1 MEIPEN
7 ILPLTE
13 PAKVASEFSKFFD
26 ERSGRRPFSIFTSP
40 NLMESLQ
47 RPSSTV
53 YLAKEHSGKMSGT
66 ENSSGISQSLNS
78 TRPGSPLS
86 FKPLAGISPENDIK
100 SKLEMLELNVP
111 GKFKLE
117 RVKAE
122 ESEESSDDQ
131 KNLSEGPTLSDA
143 SVKKPKSWVAPESW
157 AVIAPLI
164 PSEIPVRPPSQN
176 DSNTELSA
184 IRIYKIDSKHHRTA
198 SIVNMMDTFFQPSV
212 LLACPLNTSA
222 LEICVTLTQKYF
234 TSYDS
239 SRYRLY
245 VTHGG
250 IERMLAKDEQPL
262 LLQQNWLKEIGYT
275 DEDEMTKL
283 GRDDHSYLF
292 RFVFREVPVKNRVIS
307 ETNFDENNSKKT
319 TKITQRTAHLADENL
334 SVIPVSLYKNAPT
347 LESLDLSKNTLLDLP
362 EDFFEML
369 RSLRILVLKNNC
381 LYSVPPALFQLQ
393 RLTHLNLSQNHLTS
407 NSIRNL
413 TILTNLTNLD
423 LSCNQLESL
432 PETFGQLK
440 NLVFLN
446 LSTNRLSHFP
456 IVIFEFKLLKDLNLS
471 FNSISAI
478 PDGIDFLQS
487 LRTFSMTGNS
497 LTYISPKVSNLKHLK
512 LFDLRGNLFQDM
524 SGIISLP
531 SLTELHAQY
540 NNVSKISEISWKYMS
555 MLYLE
560 SNGLTCLSFS
570 QVLLNLKVLNISNC
584 KLAGLPNDFFN
595 FIPNVHTIIL
605 DKNQLIALPESI
617 NSTTWLEYLSVSSN
631 SLSEI
636 SLNFSRLINLKRL
649 DLHGNNLKQ
658 IPSKIWLSPSL
669 TFLNLSSNF
678 LVGFPDPPTSFEAL
692 PLSICLTEL
701 YLADNRFKTESLY
714 NLSGLTNL
722 IILNLSGNDI
732 VDLDENLNSM
742 HKLTEFYISDNEIT
756 SLPDEIDKWTNLKIL
771 HLNGNRFM
779 SLSFDLC
786 RNSQLEVLDV
796 SGNNLKY
803 NITNYP
809 YDWNWAWNVELKS
822 LNLSDNR
829 RLEIKSDH
837 KIIQNHTSGKSLV
850 DFRNLVKLRYL
861 NVAQVNISDES
872 VPLESTSLRVCR
884 DWHVSDI
891 PKIGISQWCGRKFT
905 FDTFDVINK
914 RFLNQ
919 PGHHVAAIFSG
930 RSESLVSLHLYDTF
944 LYDLEAEINRIGGV
958 DVINS
963 PNFNFGTVLRRAF
976 LNCNR
981 RLSTQ
986 PTPVRCGSTAT
997 VFYILN
1003 GVAWVANVGDTM
1015 AVLSREGQA
1024 VSLTTRHHAWSR
1036 PEIERIRS
1044 LGGYVSANGF
1054 VAGEL
1059 DICRAFGYFH
1069 LLPYVNANPS
1079 ISQTVLTER
1088 DEFIIMASYE
1098 LWTFI
1103 TYQMAVD
1110 LVRQYPKDP
1119 TIGAYKLRD
1128 LAISYGASKSITVIV
1143 FDLKDGTVM
1152 NNTVAVSAGSH
1163 GSSYK
1168 PKPAS
1173 KDHHVADQGLSRLVK
1188 EIDPPTGEITLVFT
1202 DIKDSTTLWELY
1214 PAPMRVALRMHDT
1227 IMRRSL
1233 RIIGGYEVKNDGDS
1247 FMASFP
1253 NIQSALKWTCS
1264 VQKELLEADWPQEIV
1279 DSPISTT
1286 VYHPRDQNV
1295 PLLRG
1300 LSVRMGMHVGVPFS
1314 EIHSVTERMDYTGP
1328 MVNFAARVGSAPTGG
1343 QIFVTPQVIN
1353 QYAKLSQ
1360 SAKDDIGPLVIYDM
1374 GMMKFKGVE
1383 KPERL
1388 FAVYPESLAA
1398 RHEIL
1403 QKEPSKPFI
1412 VDGQV

>member
-7 ILPLTE
+7 ILPLKE
-13 PAKVASEFSKFFD
+13 PAKVASEFSKFFE
-26 ERSGRRPFSIFTSP
+26 ERSGRRPFSQFTSP
-40 NLMESLQ
+40 NVMESLQ
-47 RPSSTV
+47 RPSSTNPQESNSN
-53 YLAKEHSGKMSGT
+53 LIAGK
-66 ENSSGISQSLNS
+66 SSNS
-78 TRPGSPLS
+78 TRPGSPMG
-86 FKPLAGISPENDIK
+86 FKPSLTGISPEEDIK
-100 SKLEMLELNVP
+100 SKLEMLKLNVP

-117 RVKAE
+117 RSPLDSEQREAE
-122 ESEESSDDQ
+122 QDKEGVNVNNEQLIESS
-131 KNLSEGPTLSDA
+131 TLTTNS
-143 SVKKPKSWVAPESW
+143 KQKPKSWVAPESW
-157 AVIAPLI
+157 AVIAPLMT
-164 PSEIPVRPPSQN
+164 SEIPERHASQN
-176 DSNTELSA
+176 DQNAELSA

-198 SIVNMMDTFFQPSV
+198 SIANMMDSFFQPSV
-212 LLACPLNTSA
+212 LLACPLNTTA
-222 LEICVTLTQKYF
+222 FEICVTLTQKYF

-275 DEDEMTKL
+275 EEDEMTKL

-292 RFVFREVPVKNRVIS
+292 RFVFREVPVKNRVMTEIS
-307 ETNFDENNSKKT
+307 DENQSKK

-334 SVIPVSLYKNAPT
+334 SVIPVALYKNAPT

-393 RLTHLNLSQNHLTS
+393 KLTHLNLSQNHLDS
-407 NSIRNL
+407 LAIRNL
-413 TILTNLTNLD
+413 AKLTNLTNLD
-423 LSCNQLESL
+423 LSSNQLESL
-432 PETFGQLK
+432 PEAFSQLK

-446 LSTNRLSHFP
+446 LSTNRLTLFP
-456 IVIFEFKLLKDLNLS
+456 SVIFEFKSLKDLNLS

-478 PDGIDFLQS
+478 PDGIDSLQN

-497 LTYISPKVSNLKHLK
+497 LIYISPKISNLKHLK
-512 LFDLRGNLFQDM
+512 LLDVRGNLFQDM
-524 SGIISLP
+524 SSITTLP

-540 NNVSKISEISWKYMS
+540 NNVTRISEMSWRYMS

-560 SNGLTCLSFS
+560 NNGLTSLHFS
-570 QVLLNLKVLNISNC
+570 QVLLNLKVINMSSC
-584 KLAGLPNDFFN
+584 KIAGLPNDFFN
-595 FIPNVHTIIL
+595 FLPNVHTISL
-605 DKNQLIALPESI
+605 DRNQLISLPDSI
-617 NSTTWLEYLSVSSN
+617 NTAAWLENLSVSCN
-631 SLSEI
+631 SLTEI
-636 SLNFSRLINLKRL
+636 PLNFSRLVNLKRL
-649 DLHGNNLKQ
+649 DLHGNNLKT
-658 IPSKIWLSPSL
+658 ITSEIWQSPSL
-669 TFLNLSSNF
+669 NVLNLSSNF
-678 LVGFPDPPTSFEAL
+678 LIDFPDPPTSFEVL
-692 PLSICLTEL
+692 PLALSLSEL

-722 IILNLSGNDI
+722 TILNLNCNEI
-732 VDLDENLNSM
+732 VDLEENLNSM
-742 HKLTEFYISDNEIT
+742 HKLTEFYVSDNAIT
-756 SLPDEIDKWTNLKIL
+756 SLPDEIDQWTNLRIL

-803 NITNYP
+803 NISNYP

-829 RLEIKSDH
+829 RLEIKPDNRNNNSNNVN
-837 KIIQNHTSGKSLV
+837 IGKSLG
-850 DFRNLVKLRYL
+850 DFRNLVKLRFL
-861 NVAQVNISDES
+861 NVTQVNIADES
-872 VPLESTSLRVCR
+872 IPIETTSLRVRR
-884 DWHVSDI
+884 DWHVADV
-891 PKIGISQWCGRKFT
+891 PKIGISQWCGRKAS
-905 FDTFDVINK
+905 FDTFDVVNK
-914 RFLNQ
+914 RYLNQ
-919 PGHHVAAIFSG
+919 SGHHVAALFSG

-944 LYDLEAEINRIGGV
+944 LYDLETEINRAGGV
-958 DVINS
+958 EVINS
-963 PNFNFGTVLRRAF
+963 INFDFGQVLRRAF

-997 VFYILN
+997 VLYILN

-1024 VSLTTRHHAWSR
+1024 LTLSTRHHAWSR
-1036 PEIERIRS
+1036 PEIDRIRS
-1044 LGGYVSANGF
+1044 LGGYVSSNGLF
-1054 VAGEL
+1054 AGEL

-1079 ISQTVLTER
+1079 ISQTVLTDR

-1103 TYQMAVD
+1103 TYQIAVD
-1110 LVRQYPKDP
+1110 LVRQFPKDP
-1119 TIGAYKLRD
+1119 TIGAYQLRD

-1143 FDLKDGTVM
+1143 FDLRDGTM
-1152 NNTVAVSAGSH
+1152 NSTPVTVTTPTT
-1163 GSSYK
+1163 K
-1168 PKPAS
+1168 PRS
-1173 KDHHVADQGLSRLVK
+1173 NFKDHHVADQGLSRLEK
-1188 EIDPPTGEITLVFT
+1188 EIDPPTGEVTLVFT

-1233 RIIGGYEVKNDGDS
+1233 RRIGGYEVKNDGDS

-1253 NIQSALKWTCS
+1253 NIQTALKWTCT

-1279 DSPISTT
+1279 DSPIAAT
-1286 VYHPRDQNV
+1286 VYHPRDPNI

-1300 LSVRMGMHVGVPFS
+1300 LSVRMGMHVGEPFC

-1343 QIFVTPQVIN
+1343 QIFVTPQVIQ
-1353 QYAKLSQ
+1353 QYAKLPQNS
-1360 SAKDDIGPLVIYDM
+1360 KDDIGPLIIYDM

-1388 FAVYPESLAA
+1388 FSVYLESLAA

-1403 QKEPSKPFI
+1403 QKEPAEPFSI
-1412 VDGQV
+1412 QDL

>member
-1 MEIPEN
+1 MNPLN
-7 ILPLTE
+7 ISNSYPGIN
-13 PAKVASEFSKFFD
+13 PS
-26 ERSGRRPFSIFTSP
+26 TSQT
-40 NLMESLQ
+40 L
-47 RPSSTV
+47 
-53 YLAKEHSGKMSGT
+53 H
-66 ENSSGISQSLNS
+66 S
-78 TRPGSPLS
+78 TRPGSPMN
-86 FKPLAGISPENDIK
+86 FKPTLTGISPEEDLK

-117 RVKAE
+117 KSPTALE
-122 ESEESSDDQ
+122 ESNGSESDD
-131 KNLSEGPTLSDA
+131 LSSEEIINETEAIL
-143 SVKKPKSWVAPESW
+143 KQKPKSWVAPESW
-157 AVIAPLI
+157 AVIAPLMA
-164 PSEIPVRPPSQN
+164 SEIPERPPSQN
-176 DSNTELSA
+176 DNNGELSA

-198 SIVNMMDTFFQPSV
+198 SIVNMMDSFFQPSV
-212 LLACPLNTSA
+212 LLACPLNTTA

-250 IERMLAKDEQPL
+250 IERMLAKNEQPL

-275 DEDEMTKL
+275 EEDEMTKI

-292 RFVFREVPVKNRVIS
+292 RFVFREVPVKNRVITDNLYS
-307 ETNFDENNSKKT
+307 DDNHTSGKKT
-319 TKITQRTAHLADENL
+319 EITQRTAHLCDENL

-347 LESLDLSKNTLLDLP
+347 IESLDLSKNTLLDLP

-393 RLTHLNLSQNHLTS
+393 KLTHLNLSQNHLDS
-407 NSIRNL
+407 NAIRHL
-413 TILTNLTNLD
+413 AKLTNLTNLD
-423 LSCNQLESL
+423 LSSNRLESL
-432 PETFGQLK
+432 PEAFAQLK

-446 LSTNRLSHFP
+446 LSTNRLTLFP
-456 IVIFEFKLLKDLNLS
+456 SVIFEFKALKDLNLS

-478 PDGIDFLQS
+478 PDGIDSLQS
-487 LRTFSMTGNS
+487 LRTCSMTGNS
-497 LTYISPKVSNLKHLK
+497 LTYISPKISNLKHLK
-512 LFDLRGNLFQDM
+512 LLDVRGNLFQDM
-524 SGIISLP
+524 SGITTLP

-540 NNVSKISEISWKYMS
+540 NSVTRISEMSWRYMS

-560 SNGLTCLSFS
+560 NNGLTSLHFS
-570 QVLLNLKVLNISNC
+570 QVLLNLKVINMSSC
-584 KLAGLPNDFFN
+584 KIAGLPNDFFN
-595 FIPNVHTIIL
+595 YIPNVHTISL
-605 DKNQLIALPESI
+605 DRNQLISLPESI
-617 NSTTWLEYLSVSSN
+617 NTAAWLENLTISCN
-631 SLSEI
+631 SLNEI
-636 SLNFSRLINLKRL
+636 SLNFSRLVNLKRL
-649 DLHGNNLKQ
+649 DLHGNNLKT
-658 IPSKIWLSPSL
+658 IPSEIWQSPSL
-669 TFLNLSSNF
+669 NILNLSSNF
-678 LVGFPDPPTSFEAL
+678 LIEFPDPPTSFETL
-692 PLSICLTEL
+692 PLALSLGEL

-722 IILNLSGNDI
+722 TILNLSCNEI
-732 VDLDENLNSM
+732 VDLEENLNSM
-742 HKLTEFYISDNEIT
+742 YKLTEFYISDNAIT
-756 SLPDEIDKWTNLKIL
+756 SLPDEIDKWTNLRIL
-771 HLNGNRFM
+771 HLNGNRCM

-803 NITNYP
+803 NISNYP
-809 YDWNWAWNVELKS
+809 YDWNWAWNIELKS

-829 RLEIKSDH
+829 RLEIKPDNRNSSNNVS
-837 KIIQNHTSGKSLV
+837 IGKSLG
-850 DFRNLVKLRYL
+850 DFRNLVKLKIL
-861 NVAQVNISDES
+861 NVARVNIADQS
-872 VPLESTSLRVCR
+872 VPAESTSLRVRR
-884 DWHVSDI
+884 DWYATDI
-891 PKIGISQWCGRKFT
+891 PNIGISQWCGRKPS

-914 RFLNQ
+914 RYLSQ
-919 PGHHVAAIFSG
+919 AGHHVAALFSG

-944 LYDLEAEINRIGGV
+944 LYDLETEINRFGGV
-958 DVINS
+958 ESINS
-963 PNFNFGTVLRRAF
+963 INFDFKQVLRRAF

-997 VFYILN
+997 VLYILN
-1003 GVAWVANVGDTM
+1003 GAAWVANVGDTM

-1024 VSLTTRHHAWSR
+1024 LTLSTRHHAWSR
-1036 PEIERIRS
+1036 PEIDRIRS
-1044 LGGYVSANGF
+1044 LGGYVSANGLF
-1054 VAGEL
+1054 AGEL

-1069 LLPYVNANPS
+1069 LLPFVNANPS
-1079 ISQTVLTER
+1079 ISQTILTDR
-1088 DEFIIMASYE
+1088 DEFIVMASYE
-1098 LWTFI
+1098 LWTFV

-1110 LVRQYPKDP
+1110 LVRQFPKDP
-1119 TIGAYKLRD
+1119 TRGAYQLRD

-1143 FDLKDGTVM
+1143 VDLRDGTM
-1152 NNTVAVSAGSH
+1152 NTTSNTNTTASSAVSVTPAT
-1163 GSSYK
+1163 K
-1168 PKPAS
+1168 PRPS
-1173 KDHHVADQGLSRLVK
+1173 FKDHHVADQGLSRLEK
-1188 EIDPPTGEITLVFT
+1188 EIDPPTGEVTLVFT

-1233 RIIGGYEVKNDGDS
+1233 RRIGGYEVKNDGDS

-1253 NIQSALKWTCS
+1253 NIQTALKWTCT

-1279 DSPISTT
+1279 DSPIATT
-1286 VYHPRDQNV
+1286 VYHPRDPNV

-1300 LSVRMGMHVGVPFS
+1300 LSVRMGMHVGEPFC

-1343 QIFVTPQVIN
+1343 QIFVTPQVIQ
-1353 QYAKLSQ
+1353 QYAKLAQ
-1360 SAKDDIGPLVIYDM
+1360 PAKDDIGPLIIYDM

-1388 FAVYPESLAA
+1388 FSVYLESLAA

-1403 QKEPSKPFI
+1403 QKESAEPFSI
-1412 VDGQV
+1412 QDL

>member
-1 MEIPEN
+1 
-7 ILPLTE
+7 
-13 PAKVASEFSKFFD
+13 
-26 ERSGRRPFSIFTSP
+26 
-40 NLMESLQ
+40 MESLQ
-47 RPSSTV
+47 RPSSASAMTQISTDTSKSS
-53 YLAKEHSGKMSGT
+53 LA
-66 ENSSGISQSLNS
+66 SSNMPQSLHS
-78 TRPGSPLS
+78 TRPGSPMG
-86 FKPLAGISPENDIK
+86 FKPLTGITPEEDIK
-100 SKLEMLELNVP
+100 SKVEMMELNVP
-111 GKFKLE
+111 GKLKLE
-117 RVKAE
+117 RRVDFE
-122 ESEESSDDQ
+122 FDGNVSTSEVESSCEE
-131 KNLSEGPTLSDA
+131 LS
-143 SVKKPKSWVAPESW
+143 SVVTNVPKPKTWIAPESW

-164 PSEIPVRPPSQN
+164 PSEIPERPQ
-176 DSNTELSA
+176 SNESNSELAA
-184 IRIYKIDSKHHRTA
+184 IRIYKIDNKHHQKTA
-198 SIVNMMDTFFQPSV
+198 SIVNMMDNFFQPSV
-212 LLACPLNTSA
+212 LLACPLNTTA

-250 IERMLAKDEQPL
+250 IERMLAKDEHPL
-262 LLQQNWLKEIGYT
+262 FLQQNWLKEIGYS
-275 DEDEMTKL
+275 DIDEMSKL

-292 RFVFREVPVKNRVIS
+292 RFVFREVPVKNRVLGSINDS
-307 ETNFDENNSKKT
+307 TNSIGHDENSRK

-334 SVIPVSLYKNAPT
+334 SVIPVALYKNAPT
-347 LESLDLSKNTLLDLP
+347 LESLDLSRNTLLDLP

-369 RSLRILVLKNNC
+369 RSLRILVLKNNF
-381 LYSVPPALFQLQ
+381 LHSVPPALFQLH
-393 RLTHLNLSQNHLTS
+393 RLTHLNLSQNSLNS
-407 NSIRNL
+407 NSIKFL
-413 TILTNLTNLD
+413 TKLTNLTNLD

-440 NLVFLN
+440 SLVFLN
-446 LSTNRLSHFP
+446 LSTNRLTIFP
-456 IVIFEFKLLKDLNLS
+456 NVIFDFKSLKDLNLS

-478 PDGIDFLQS
+478 SDGIDSLQS

-497 LTYISPKVSNLKHLK
+497 LIYISPKISNLKHLK
-512 LFDLRGNLFQDM
+512 LLDLRGNLFQDI
-524 SGIISLP
+524 SGITSLP

-540 NNVSKISEISWKYMS
+540 NNVTRITEMSWKYMS
-555 MLYLE
+555 MIYLE
-560 SNGLTCLSFS
+560 NNCLTSLTFS
-570 QVLLNLKVLNISNC
+570 QVLLNLKVINISSC
-584 KLAGLPNDFFN
+584 KLAGLPTDFFN
-595 FIPNVHTIIL
+595 FVPNVHTIIL
-605 DKNQLIALPESI
+605 DRNQLITLPESI
-617 NSTTWLEYLSVSSN
+617 NTTCWLEYLSASCN
-631 SLSEI
+631 SLNEL
-636 SLNFSRLINLKRL
+636 SLNFSRLNNLKRL

-658 IPSKIWLSPSL
+658 IQSEIWQSQSL
-669 TFLNLSSNF
+669 NVLNLSSNF
-678 LVGFPDPPTSFEAL
+678 LSEFPDPPTSFEPL
-692 PLSICLTEL
+692 PLAINLTEL

-714 NLSGLTNL
+714 NLGGLNNL
-722 IILNLSGNDI
+722 TILNLSCNEI
-732 VDLDENLNSM
+732 VDLEDNLDSM
-742 HKLTEFYISDNEIT
+742 HRLTEFYVSDNEIT
-756 SLPDEIDKWTNLKIL
+756 SLPDEIDHWTNLKFL

-803 NITNYP
+803 NISNYP

-829 RLEIKSDH
+829 RLEIKSDNRS
-837 KIIQNHTSGKSLV
+837 ITSITNSSNALGKSLL
-850 DFRNLVKLRYL
+850 DFRNLTKLRFL
-861 NVAQVNISDES
+861 NVAQVNISEES
-872 VPLESTSLRVCR
+872 IPIESTSLRVRR
-884 DWHVSDI
+884 DWHVADV
-891 PKIGISQWCGRKFT
+891 PKIGISQWCGKKAS

-919 PGHHVAAIFSG
+919 SGHHFAALFSG

-944 LYDLEAEINRIGGV
+944 LYDLETEITRIGGIEIV
-958 DVINS
+958 NS
-963 PNFNFGTVLRRAF
+963 PNFNFGKVLRRAF

-981 RLSTQ
+981 RLSAQ

-1024 VSLTTRHHAWSR
+1024 VTLSTRHHAWSR

-1044 LGGYVSANGF
+1044 LGGYVSTNGL

-1069 LLPYVNANPS
+1069 LLPYVNSNPS
-1079 ISQTVLTER
+1079 ISQTVLTDR

-1110 LVRQYPKDP
+1110 LVRQFPKDP

-1128 LAISYGASKSITVIV
+1128 LAISYGATKSITVLVI
-1143 FDLKDGTVM
+1143 DLRDGTIMKSQQQASNATSTKV
-1152 NNTVAVSAGSH
+1152 
-1163 GSSYK
+1163 K
-1168 PKPAS
+1168 PIS

-1188 EIDPPTGEITLVFT
+1188 EIDPPTGEVTLVFT

-1253 NIQSALKWTCS
+1253 TTQAALKWTCS

-1279 DSPISTT
+1279 DSPIAVT

-1300 LSVRMGMHVGVPFS
+1300 LSVRMGMHVGEPFC

-1328 MVNFAARVGSAPTGG
+1328 SVNFAARVGSAPTGG
-1343 QIFVTPQVIN
+1343 QIFVTPQVIQ
-1353 QYAKLSQ
+1353 QYAKLSHP
-1360 SAKDDIGPLVIYDM
+1360 AKEEIGPLVIYDM

-1388 FAVYPESLAA
+1388 FAIYPESLAA

-1403 QKEPSKPFI
+1403 QKEFAEPYLI
-1412 VDGQV
+1412 NEQ

>member
-1 MEIPEN
+1 MEI
-7 ILPLTE
+7 
-13 PAKVASEFSKFFD
+13 
-26 ERSGRRPFSIFTSP
+26 
-40 NLMESLQ
+40 LQ
-47 RPSSTV
+47 RPSSTNPP
-53 YLAKEHSGKMSGT
+53 EFSNSFSG
-66 ENSSGISQSLNS
+66 NSTSTSQTLHT
-78 TRPGSPLS
+78 TRPGSPMS
-86 FKPLAGISPENDIK
+86 FKPTLTGISPEEDIK
-100 SKLEMLELNVP
+100 SKLELLELNVP

-117 RVKAE
+117 RTPIE
-122 ESEESSDDQ
+122 ELNGMESCGEAYSEEINEPEIVSKQ
-131 KNLSEGPTLSDA
+131 
-143 SVKKPKSWVAPESW
+143 KPKSWVAPESW
-157 AVIAPLI
+157 AVIAPLMA
-164 PSEIPVRPPSQN
+164 SEIPERPPSQN
-176 DSNTELSA
+176 DNNGELSA

-198 SIVNMMDTFFQPSV
+198 SIVNMMDSFFQPSV
-212 LLACPLNTSA
+212 LLACPLNTRA

-250 IERMLAKDEQPL
+250 IEKMLAKDEQPL

-275 DEDEMTKL
+275 DEDELTKL

-292 RFVFREVPVKNRVIS
+292 RFVFREVPVKNRVMPDNS
-307 ETNFDENNSKKT
+307 LSDDNDNNQNQTNGKK

-347 LESLDLSKNTLLDLP
+347 IESLDLSKNTLLDLP

-393 RLTHLNLSQNHLTS
+393 KLTHLNLSQNHLDS
-407 NSIRNL
+407 GAIRHL
-413 TILTNLTNLD
+413 AKLTNLTNLD
-423 LSCNQLESL
+423 LSSNQLESL
-432 PETFGQLK
+432 PEAFSQLK

-446 LSTNRLSHFP
+446 LSTNRLTLFP
-456 IVIFEFKLLKDLNLS
+456 SVIFEFRSLKDLNLS

-478 PDGIDFLQS
+478 PDGIDSLQG
-487 LRTFSMTGNS
+487 LRTFSITGNS
-497 LTYISPKVSNLKHLK
+497 LTYISPKISNLKHLK
-512 LFDLRGNLFQDM
+512 LLDVRGNLFQDM
-524 SGIISLP
+524 SGITTLP

-540 NNVSKISEISWKYMS
+540 NNVTRITEMSWRYMS

-560 SNGLTCLSFS
+560 NNGLTSLHFN
-570 QVLLNLKVLNISNC
+570 QVLLNLKVINMTSC
-584 KLAGLPNDFFN
+584 KIAGLPNDFFN
-595 FIPNVHTIIL
+595 FVPNVHTINL
-605 DKNQLIALPESI
+605 DRNQLISLPDSI
-617 NSTTWLEYLSVSSN
+617 NMAAWLENLTISCN
-631 SLSEI
+631 SLNEI
-636 SLNFSRLINLKRL
+636 SLLNFSRLVNLKRL
-649 DLHGNNLKQ
+649 DLHGNNLKM
-658 IPSKIWLSPSL
+658 IPSEIWQSPTL
-669 TFLNLSSNF
+669 NYLNLSSNF
-678 LVGFPDPPTSFEAL
+678 LIDFPDPPTSFEAL
-692 PLSICLTEL
+692 PLALSLEEL
-701 YLADNRFKTESLY
+701 YLADNRLKTESLY
-714 NLSGLTNL
+714 NLSGLNNL
-722 IILNLSGNDI
+722 TILNLSCNEI
-732 VDLDENLNSM
+732 VDLEENLNSM
-742 HKLTEFYISDNEIT
+742 HKLTEFYVSDNAIT
-756 SLPDEIDKWTNLKIL
+756 SLPDEIDKWTNLRIL
-771 HLNGNRFM
+771 HLNGNRCM

-786 RNSQLEVLDV
+786 RNGQLEVLDV

-803 NITNYP
+803 NISNYP
-809 YDWNWAWNVELKS
+809 YDWNWAWNVELKF

-829 RLEIKSDH
+829 RLEIKPD
-837 KIIQNHTSGKSLV
+837 IIRNSNSNNGSIGKSLG
-850 DFRNLVKLRYL
+850 DFRNLVKLRFL
-861 NVAQVNISDES
+861 NVARVNIADES
-872 VPLESTSLRVCR
+872 VPIESTSLRVRR
-884 DWHVSDI
+884 DWHVTDI
-891 PKIGISQWCGRKFT
+891 PNIGIAQWCGRKAS

-919 PGHHVAAIFSG
+919 AGHHVAALFSG

-944 LYDLEAEINRIGGV
+944 LYDLETEINRSGGIEI
-958 DVINS
+958 INS
-963 PNFNFGTVLRRAF
+963 IDFDFGKVLRRAF

-997 VFYILN
+997 VLYILN
-1003 GVAWVANVGDTM
+1003 GIAWVANVGDTM

-1024 VSLTTRHHAWSR
+1024 LTLSTRHHSWSR

-1044 LGGYVSANGF
+1044 LGGYVSANGLF
-1054 VAGEL
+1054 AGEL

-1069 LLPYVNANPS
+1069 LLPHVNANPS
-1079 ISQTVLTER
+1079 ISQTTLTDR

-1110 LVRQYPKDP
+1110 LVRQFPKDP
-1119 TIGAYKLRD
+1119 TRGAYQLRD
-1128 LAISYGASKSITVIV
+1128 LAISYGASKSITIIV
-1143 FDLKDGTVM
+1143 FDLKDGTM
-1152 NNTVAVSAGSH
+1152 NTTANTSASSMTALAVTPSTKPR
-1163 GSSYK
+1163 SSF
-1168 PKPAS
+1168 
-1173 KDHHVADQGLSRLVK
+1173 KDHHVADQGLSRLEK
-1188 EIDPPTGEITLVFT
+1188 EIDPPTGEVTLVFT

-1233 RIIGGYEVKNDGDS
+1233 RRIGGYEVKNDGDS

-1253 NIQSALKWTCS
+1253 NIQTALRWTCT

-1279 DSPISTT
+1279 DSPIAAT
-1286 VYHPRDQNV
+1286 VHHPRDPNV

-1300 LSVRMGMHVGVPFS
+1300 LSVRMGMHVGEPFC

-1343 QIFVTPQVIN
+1343 QIFVTPQVIQ

-1360 SAKDDIGPLVIYDM
+1360 PSKDDIGPLVIYDM

-1388 FAVYPESLAA
+1388 FAVYLESLAA

-1403 QKEPSKPFI
+1403 QEEPAEPFSI
-1412 VDGQV
+1412 QDL

>member
-1 MEIPEN
+1 
-7 ILPLTE
+7 
-13 PAKVASEFSKFFD
+13 
-26 ERSGRRPFSIFTSP
+26 
-40 NLMESLQ
+40 MESLQ
-47 RPSSTV
+47 RPPSANPFDIDSSI
-53 YLAKEHSGKMSGT
+53 A
-66 ENSSGISQSLNS
+66 NSKLNLGGQALGG
-78 TRPGSPLS
+78 TRPGSPLG
-86 FKPLAGISPENDIK
+86 FKPTLTGITPEEDIK
-100 SKLEMLELNVP
+100 SKLEILELNVP
-111 GKFKLE
+111 GKLE
-117 RVKAE
+117 LEKPNNNDVNEIESEDFGNSGE
-122 ESEESSDDQ
+122 ESNESGNDS
-131 KNLSEGPTLSDA
+131 TI
-143 SVKKPKSWVAPESW
+143 VKQKPKSWIAPESW

-164 PSEIPVRPPSQN
+164 PSEMPERPQSQN
-176 DSNTELSA
+176 DSITELSA

-198 SIVNMMDTFFQPSV
+198 SIVNMMDSFFQPSV
-212 LLACPLNTSA
+212 LLACPLNTTA

-262 LLQQNWLKEIGYT
+262 ILQQNWLKEIGYT
-275 DEDEMTKL
+275 EEDEMTKL

-292 RFVFREVPVKNRVIS
+292 RFVFREVPVKNRVNT
-307 ETNFDENNSKKT
+307 ETTSIEDASNNNNNLKKT
-319 TKITQRTAHLADENL
+319 IKITQRTAHLADENL
-334 SVIPVSLYKNAPT
+334 SVIPVALYKNAPT

-393 RLTHLNLSQNHLTS
+393 RLTHLNLSQNRLDSIAIKHLS
-407 NSIRNL
+407 K
-413 TILTNLTNLD
+413 LTNLTNLD

-432 PETFGQLK
+432 PEAFSQLK

-446 LSTNRLSHFP
+446 LSTNRLTLFP
-456 IVIFEFKLLKDLNLS
+456 SVIFDFKSLKDLNLS

-478 PDGIDFLQS
+478 PDGIDSLQS

-497 LTYISPKVSNLKHLK
+497 LTYVSPKVSNLKHLK
-512 LFDLRGNLFQDM
+512 LLDVRGNLFQDM
-524 SGIISLP
+524 SGITSLP

-540 NNVSKISEISWKYMS
+540 NNVTRISEMSWRYMS

-560 SNGLTCLSFS
+560 NNGLTSLHFS
-570 QVLLNLKVLNISNC
+570 QVLLNLKVINMSAC

-595 FIPNVHTIIL
+595 HVPNVHTIIL
-605 DKNQLIALPESI
+605 DRNQLISLPESI
-617 NSTTWLEYLSVSSN
+617 NSTAWLEYLSVASN
-631 SLSEI
+631 SLNEVA
-636 SLNFSRLINLKRL
+636 LNFSRLVNLKRL
-649 DLHGNNLKQ
+649 DLHGNNLKT
-658 IPSKIWLSPSL
+658 IPSEIWQSPSL
-669 TFLNLSSNF
+669 ASLNLSSNF
-678 LVGFPDPPTSFEAL
+678 LIEFPDPPTSFEAL
-692 PLSICLTEL
+692 PLALSLSEL

-722 IILNLSGNDI
+722 TILNLSCNEI
-732 VDLDENLNSM
+732 VDLEENLNEM
-742 HKLTEFYISDNEIT
+742 HRLVEFYVSDNEIT
-756 SLPDEIDKWTNLKIL
+756 SLPDEIDKWTNLRIL

-786 RNSQLEVLDV
+786 RNQQLEVLDV

-803 NITNYP
+803 NISNYP
-809 YDWNWAWNVELKS
+809 YDWNWAWNVELKY

-829 RLEIKSDH
+829 RLEIKPDH
-837 KIIQNHTSGKSLV
+837 RVVSSTNTNGKSLV
-850 DFRNLVKLRYL
+850 DFRNLVKLRFL
-861 NVAQVNISDES
+861 NVAQVNIADES
-872 VPLESTSLRVCR
+872 IPIESTSLRVR
-884 DWHVSDI
+884 KDWHVADT
-891 PKIGISQWCGRKFT
+891 PKIGIAQWCGRKGS

-914 RFLNQ
+914 RYLNQ

-944 LYDLEAEINRIGGV
+944 LYDLETEINRIGGIEALNNTTSV
-958 DVINS
+958 D
-963 PNFNFGTVLRRAF
+963 FGQILRRAF

-981 RLSTQ
+981 RLSSQ

-997 VFYILN
+997 VLYILN

-1024 VSLTTRHHAWSR
+1024 VTLSTRHHAWSR

-1044 LGGYVSANGF
+1044 LGGYVSANGL

-1079 ISQTVLTER
+1079 ISQTVLSDR
-1088 DEFIIMASYE
+1088 DEFIIIASYE

-1110 LVRQYPKDP
+1110 LVRQHRKDP
-1119 TIGAYKLRD
+1119 TLGAYNLRD

-1143 FDLKDGTVM
+1143 FDLMDCTQGNASGNILTP
-1152 NNTVAVSAGSH
+1152 TTISASKT
-1163 GSSYK
+1163 K
-1168 PKPAS
+1168 PTS

-1188 EIDPPTGEITLVFT
+1188 EIDPPTGEVTLVFT

-1233 RIIGGYEVKNDGDS
+1233 RRIGGYEVKNDGDS

-1253 NIQSALKWTCS
+1253 SVQSALKWTCS

-1279 DSPISTT
+1279 DSPIAAT

-1300 LSVRMGMHVGVPFS
+1300 LSVRMGMHVGQPFC

-1343 QIFVTPQVIN
+1343 QIFVTPQVI
-1353 QYAKLSQ
+1353 QQFARLPQ
-1360 SAKDDIGPLVIYDM
+1360 TAKDDIGPLVIYDM
-1374 GMMKFKGVE
+1374 GSMKFKGVE
-1383 KPERL
+1383 KEERL

-1403 QKEPSKPFI
+1403 QKEQAVPFLI
-1412 VDGQV
+1412 DDLQ

>member
-1 MEIPEN
+1 
-7 ILPLTE
+7 
-13 PAKVASEFSKFFD
+13 
-26 ERSGRRPFSIFTSP
+26 
-40 NLMESLQ
+40 MESLQ
-47 RPSSTV
+47 RPPSVNPFDSDASALNLSV
-53 YLAKEHSGKMSGT
+53 
-66 ENSSGISQSLNS
+66 NS
-78 TRPGSPLS
+78 RPNSPLG
-86 FKPLAGISPENDIK
+86 FKPSLAGISPEEDIK
-100 SKLEMLELNVP
+100 SKLEILELNVP
-111 GKFKLE
+111 GKFELE
-117 RVKAE
+117 KSAPKIE
-122 ESEESSDDQ
+122 INDENTSTSSEESIESGNDSSIINKQ
-131 KNLSEGPTLSDA
+131 
-143 SVKKPKSWVAPESW
+143 KPKSWVAPESW

-164 PSEIPVRPPSQN
+164 PSEITERPQSQN
-176 DSNTELSA
+176 DSISELSA
-184 IRIYKIDSKHHRTA
+184 IRIYKIDAKHHRSA
-198 SIVNMMDTFFQPSV
+198 SIVNMMDSFFQPSV
-212 LLACPLNTSA
+212 LLACPMNTSA

-262 LLQQNWLKEIGYT
+262 ILQQDWLKEIGYT
-275 DEDEMTKL
+275 EEDEMTKL

-292 RFVFREVPVKNRVIS
+292 RFVFREVPVKNRVCTESIN
-307 ETNFDENNSKKT
+307 EDNPNNPKKT
-319 TKITQRTAHLADENL
+319 IKITQRTAHLADENL

-393 RLTHLNLSQNHLTS
+393 RLTHLNLSQNRLDSSAIKHLS
-407 NSIRNL
+407 K
-413 TILTNLTNLD
+413 LTNLTNLD

-432 PETFGQLK
+432 PELFAQLK

-446 LSTNRLSHFP
+446 LSTNRLTLFP
-456 IVIFEFKLLKDLNLS
+456 SVIFEFKALKDLNLS

-478 PDGIDFLQS
+478 PDAIDSLQS

-512 LFDLRGNLFQDM
+512 LLDVRGNLFQDM
-524 SGIISLP
+524 SGITSLP
-531 SLTELHAQY
+531 SLTELHAQH
-540 NNVSKISEISWKYMS
+540 NSVTRISDMSWRYMS

-560 SNGLTCLSFS
+560 NNGLTSLHFS
-570 QVLLNLKVLNISNC
+570 QVLLNLKVINMSAC

-595 FIPNVHTIIL
+595 YVPNVHTIIL
-605 DKNQLIALPESI
+605 DRNQLISLPESI
-617 NSTTWLEYLSVSSN
+617 NSTAWLEYLSVASN
-631 SLSEI
+631 SLTKI
-636 SLNFSRLINLKRL
+636 SLNFSRLVNLKRL
-649 DLHGNNLKQ
+649 DLHGNNLKN
-658 IPSKIWLSPSL
+658 IPSEIWQSPCL
-669 TFLNLSSNF
+669 GYLNLSSNF
-678 LVGFPDPPTSFEAL
+678 LMEFPDPPTSFEAL
-692 PLSICLTEL
+692 PLALSLSEL
-701 YLADNRFKTESLY
+701 FLADNRFKTESLY

-722 IILNLSGNDI
+722 TILNLSCNEI
-732 VDLDENLNSM
+732 VDLEENLNEM
-742 HKLTEFYISDNEIT
+742 HRLVEFYVSNNEIT
-756 SLPDEIDKWTNLKIL
+756 SLPDEIDKWTNLRTL

-786 RNSQLEVLDV
+786 RNQQLEVLDV

-803 NITNYP
+803 NISNYP
-809 YDWNWAWNVELKS
+809 YDWNWAWNIELKY

-829 RLEIKSDH
+829 RLEIKPDH
-837 KIIQNHTSGKSLV
+837 RITPSNNSANANGKSLV
-850 DFRNLVKLRYL
+850 DFRNLVKLRFL
-861 NVAQVNISDES
+861 NVAQVNIADES
-872 VPLESTSLRVCR
+872 VPLESTSLRVRR
-884 DWHVSDI
+884 DWHVTDS
-891 PKIGISQWCGRKFT
+891 PKIGVAQWCGRKGS

-914 RFLNQ
+914 RYLNQ
-919 PGHHVAAIFSG
+919 SGHHVAALFSG

-944 LYDLEAEINRIGGV
+944 LYDLETEINRIGGIEALNLPGNEI
-958 DVINS
+958 D
-963 PNFNFGTVLRRAF
+963 FGQILRRAF

-981 RLSTQ
+981 RLSSQ

-997 VFYILN
+997 VLYILN

-1024 VSLTTRHHAWSR
+1024 VSLSTRHHAWSR

-1044 LGGYVSANGF
+1044 LGGYVSANGL

-1088 DEFIIMASYE
+1088 DEFVIMASYE

-1110 LVRQYPKDP
+1110 LVRQHRNDP
-1119 TIGAYKLRD
+1119 NLGAYNLRD

-1143 FDLKDGTVM
+1143 FDLMDCTINSGIL
-1152 NNTVAVSAGSH
+1152 
-1163 GSSYK
+1163 SSGAITTKSK
-1168 PKPAS
+1168 PIS
-1173 KDHHVADQGLSRLVK
+1173 KGHHVEDQELSRLGD
-1188 EIDPPTGEITLVFT
+1188 EIDPPTGDVTLVFT

-1214 PAPMRVALRMHDT
+1214 PAPMRVALRMHHS

-1233 RIIGGYEVKNDGDS
+1233 RRIGGYEVKNDGDS

-1253 NIQSALKWTCS
+1253 NIQTALKWTCS
-1264 VQKELLEADWPQEIV
+1264 AQKELLEADWPQEIV
-1279 DSPISTT
+1279 DSPIAATI
-1286 VYHPRDQNV
+1286 YHPRDQSL
-1295 PLLRG
+1295 PLFRG
-1300 LSVRMGMHVGVPFS
+1300 LSVRMGMHVGEPFC
-1314 EIHSVTERMDYTGP
+1314 EIHSVTKRMDYNGP
-1328 MVNFAARVGSAPTGG
+1328 SVNFAARVGSAPTGG
-1343 QIFVTPQVIN
+1343 QIFVTPQVI
-1353 QYAKLSQ
+1353 QKYARLPQ
-1360 SAKDDIGPLVIYDM
+1360 AAKDDIGPLVVYDM

-1388 FAVYPESLAA
+1388 FAVYPESIAA

-1403 QKEPSKPFI
+1403 QQEPAEPFTI
-1412 VDGQV
+1412 NELQ

>member
-1 MEIPEN
+1 
-7 ILPLTE
+7 
-13 PAKVASEFSKFFD
+13 
-26 ERSGRRPFSIFTSP
+26 
-40 NLMESLQ
+40 MESLQ
-47 RPSSTV
+47 RPPSINAFDGDAS
-53 YLAKEHSGKMSGT
+53 
-66 ENSSGISQSLNS
+66 NSNDFNLNGN
-78 TRPGSPLS
+78 TRPGSPSLG
-86 FKPLAGISPENDIK
+86 FKPSSAGFSPEEDIK

-111 GKFKLE
+111 GKLE
-117 RVKAE
+117 LEKSANNSENDDEIGVSGE
-122 ESEESSDDQ
+122 ESIKSGNDSSVIKQ
-131 KNLSEGPTLSDA
+131 
-143 SVKKPKSWVAPESW
+143 KPKSWIAPESW

-164 PSEIPVRPPSQN
+164 PSEIPERPQSQN
-176 DSNTELSA
+176 DSISELSA

-198 SIVNMMDTFFQPSV
+198 SIVNMMDSFFQPSV
-212 LLACPLNTSA
+212 LLACPLNTTA

-245 VTHGG
+245 VTHSG

-262 LLQQNWLKEIGYT
+262 ILQQNWLKEIGYT

-292 RFVFREVPVKNRVIS
+292 RFVFREVPVKNRINS
-307 ETNFDENNSKKT
+307 ETNYEDNDNSKKT

-334 SVIPVSLYKNAPT
+334 SVIPVLLYKNAPT
-347 LESLDLSKNTLLDLP
+347 LESMDLSKNTLLDLP

-393 RLTHLNLSQNHLTS
+393 RLTHLNLSQNRLDSAAIKHLS
-407 NSIRNL
+407 KL
-413 TILTNLTNLD
+413 ANLTNLD

-432 PETFGQLK
+432 PEAFAQLK

-446 LSTNRLSHFP
+446 LSTNRLTLFP
-456 IVIFEFKLLKDLNLS
+456 SVIFEFKSLKDLNLS

-478 PDGIDFLQS
+478 PDGIDALQS

-497 LTYISPKVSNLKHLK
+497 LTYVSPKVSNLKHLK
-512 LFDLRGNLFQDM
+512 LLDVRGNLFQDM
-524 SGIISLP
+524 SGITSLP

-540 NNVSKISEISWKYMS
+540 NNVTRISDMAWKYMS

-560 SNGLTCLSFS
+560 NNGLTSLHFS
-570 QVLLNLKVLNISNC
+570 QVLLNLKVINISAC
-584 KLAGLPNDFFN
+584 KLAGLPNDFFDHV
-595 FIPNVHTIIL
+595 PNVHTIIL
-605 DKNQLIALPESI
+605 DRNQLISLPESI
-617 NSTTWLEYLSVSSN
+617 NSTAWLEYLSVASN
-631 SLSEI
+631 SLTEL
-636 SLNFSRLINLKRL
+636 SLDFSRLVNLKRL
-649 DLHGNNLKQ
+649 DLHGNNLKN
-658 IPSKIWLSPSL
+658 IPSRIWQSNSL
-669 TFLNLSSNF
+669 TSLNLSSNF
-678 LVGFPDPPTSFEAL
+678 LMEFPDPPTSFEAL
-692 PLSICLTEL
+692 PLALSLSEL

-714 NLSGLTNL
+714 NLNGLTNL
-722 IILNLSGNDI
+722 TILNLSCNEI
-732 VDLDENLNSM
+732 VDLEENLNEM
-742 HKLTEFYISDNEIT
+742 HRLAEFYVSDNEIT
-756 SLPDEIDKWTNLKIL
+756 RLPDDIDKWTNLRIL

-786 RNSQLEVLDV
+786 RNQQLEVLDV

-803 NITNYP
+803 NISNYP
-809 YDWNWAWNVELKS
+809 YDWNWAWNVELKY
-822 LNLSDNR
+822 LNISDNR
-829 RLEIKSDH
+829 RLEIKPDH
-837 KIIQNHTSGKSLV
+837 RISTVSSTNTNGKSLV
-850 DFRNLVKLRYL
+850 DFRNLVKLKFL
-861 NVAQVNISDES
+861 NVAQVNIADES
-872 VPLESTSLRVCR
+872 VPLESTSLRVRR
-884 DWHVSDI
+884 DWHVTDS
-891 PKIGISQWCGRKFT
+891 PKIGISQWCGRKGS

-914 RFLNQ
+914 RYLNQ
-919 PGHHVAAIFSG
+919 SGHHVAALFSG

-944 LYDLEAEINRIGGV
+944 LYDLETEVSRFGGIEAV
-958 DVINS
+958 NARGND
-963 PNFNFGTVLRRAF
+963 FDFGQILRRAF

-981 RLSTQ
+981 RLSSQ

-997 VFYILN
+997 VLYILN

-1024 VSLTTRHHAWSR
+1024 ITLSTRHHAWSR

-1044 LGGYVSANGF
+1044 LGGYVSANGL

-1079 ISQTVLTER
+1079 ISNTVLSDR

-1110 LVRQYPKDP
+1110 LVRQHRKDP
-1119 TIGAYKLRD
+1119 TLGAYNLRD

-1143 FDLKDGTVM
+1143 FDLMDCTISPNMSTSTSVTTK
-1152 NNTVAVSAGSH
+1152 S
-1163 GSSYK
+1163 K
-1168 PKPAS
+1168 PIS

-1188 EIDPPTGEITLVFT
+1188 EIDPPTGEVTLVFT

-1214 PAPMRVALRMHDT
+1214 PAPMRVALRMHDA

-1233 RIIGGYEVKNDGDS
+1233 RRIGGYEVKNDGDS

-1253 NIQSALKWTCS
+1253 NIQTALKWTCS

-1279 DSPISTT
+1279 DSPIAAT
-1286 VYHPRDQNV
+1286 VFHPRDQNI

-1300 LSVRMGMHVGVPFS
+1300 LSVRMGMHVGEPFC
-1314 EIHSVTERMDYTGP
+1314 EIHSVTDRMDYTGP
-1328 MVNFAARVGSAPTGG
+1328 TVNFAARVGSAPTGG
-1343 QIFVTPQVIN
+1343 QIFVTPQVIQ
-1353 QYAKLSQ
+1353 QYARLTQ
-1360 SAKDDIGPLVIYDM
+1360 SAKDDIGPLLIYDM

-1388 FAVYPESLAA
+1388 FAVYPELIAA

-1403 QKEPSKPFI
+1403 QKEHAEPFI
-1412 VDGQV
+1412 INELQ

>member
-1 MEIPEN
+1 
-7 ILPLTE
+7 
-13 PAKVASEFSKFFD
+13 
-26 ERSGRRPFSIFTSP
+26 
-40 NLMESLQ
+40 MESLQ
-47 RPSSTV
+47 RPPSVVPQANDNLKSS
-53 YLAKEHSGKMSGT
+53 
-66 ENSSGISQSLNS
+66 NNQSINS
-78 TRPGSPLS
+78 TRPGSPMG
-86 FKPLAGISPENDIK
+86 FKSSTVITPEEDIK

-111 GKFKLE
+111 GKLKLE
-117 RVKAE
+117 R
-122 ESEESSDDQ
+122 SSNESSSGD
-131 KNLSEGPTLSDA
+131 NSD
-143 SVKKPKSWVAPESW
+143 SDYNSDSQVNPVTTKRKPKSWVAPESW

-164 PSEIPVRPPSQN
+164 PSEIPPRPQ
-176 DSNTELSA
+176 SNESSSELSA

-212 LLACPLNTSA
+212 LLACPLNTTA

-250 IERMLAKDEQPL
+250 IERMLAKDELPL
-262 LLQQNWLKEIGYT
+262 QLQQTWLKQIGYT
-275 DEDEMTKL
+275 DADEMTKL

-292 RFVFREVPVKNRVIS
+292 RFVFREVPVKNRVIPES
-307 ETNFDENNSKKT
+307 SSTSNLLTLEDSNAKK

-334 SVIPVSLYKNAPT
+334 SVIPVSLYKNAST

-393 RLTHLNLSQNHLTS
+393 RLTHLNLSQNHLDS
-407 NSIRNL
+407 SAIRYL
-413 TILTNLTNLD
+413 GQLSNLTNLD

-432 PETFGQLK
+432 PEELGQLK

-446 LSTNRLSHFP
+446 LSTNHLTLFSS
-456 IVIFEFKLLKDLNLS
+456 VIFEFSLLKDLNLS

-478 PDGIDFLQS
+478 PDGIDLLQN
-487 LRTFSMTGNS
+487 LRTCSMTGNS
-497 LTYISPKVSNLKHLK
+497 LTYISPKISNLKHLK
-512 LFDLRGNLFQDM
+512 LLDVRGNLFQDM
-524 SGIISLP
+524 SGITSLP

-540 NNVSKISEISWKYMS
+540 NNVTRISEMAWKYMS

-560 SNGLTCLSFS
+560 NNGLTSLTFS
-570 QVLLNLKVLNISNC
+570 QVLLNLKVINMSSC

-595 FIPNVHTIIL
+595 YVPNVHTIIL
-605 DKNQLIALPESI
+605 DRNQLISLPESI
-617 NSTTWLEYLSVSSN
+617 SSTAWLEYLSVACN
-631 SLSEI
+631 SLTEI
-636 SLNFSRLINLKRL
+636 SLNFSRLVNLKRL
-649 DLHGNNLKQ
+649 DLHGNNLKH
-658 IPSKIWLSPSL
+658 IPSEIWQCPSL
-669 TFLNLSSNF
+669 NILNLSSNF
-678 LVGFPDPPTSFEAL
+678 LYEFPDPPTSFEAL
-692 PLSICLTEL
+692 PLAVSLTEL

-722 IILNLSGNDI
+722 TVLNLSCNEI
-732 VDLDENLNSM
+732 VDLEENLDSM
-742 HKLTEFYISDNEIT
+742 HRLTEFYVSDNEIT
-756 SLPDEIDKWTNLKIL
+756 SLPDGIDQWTNLRIL

-786 RNSQLEVLDV
+786 RNGQLEVLDV

-803 NITNYP
+803 NISNYP

-829 RLEIKSDH
+829 RLEIKP
-837 KIIQNHTSGKSLV
+837 TSITNNNPNGKSLV
-850 DFRNLVKLRYL
+850 DFRNLVKLRFL
-861 NVAQVNISDES
+861 NVAQVNIAEES
-872 VPLESTSLRVCR
+872 IPLESTSLRVR
-884 DWHVSDI
+884 REWYLTDV
-891 PKIGISQWCGRKFT
+891 PKIGISQWCGRKGS
-905 FDTFDVINK
+905 FDTFDVISK

-919 PGHHVAAIFSG
+919 SGHHVAALFSG

-944 LYDLEAEINRIGGV
+944 LYDLETEINRIGGV
-958 DVINS
+958 EVINS
-963 PNFNFGTVLRRAF
+963 ANFDFGQILRRTF

-981 RLSTQ
+981 RLSSQ

-1024 VSLTTRHHAWSR
+1024 VTLSTRHHAWSR

-1044 LGGYVSANGF
+1044 LGGYVSANGL

-1098 LWTFI
+1098 LWTFL

-1110 LVRQYPKDP
+1110 LVRQYPNDP
-1119 TIGAYKLRD
+1119 TVGAYKIRD

-1143 FDLKDGTVM
+1143 IDLRDGTMM
-1152 NNTVAVSAGSH
+1152 NSSIQAQSQQHV
-1163 GSSYK
+1163 GSSSK
-1168 PKPAS
+1168 PKPIS
-1173 KDHHVADQGLSRLVK
+1173 KDHHVADQGLSRLYK
-1188 EIDPPTGEITLVFT
+1188 EIDPPTGEVTLVFT

-1253 NIQSALKWTCS
+1253 NIQTALKWTCS

-1279 DSPISTT
+1279 DSPIATT
-1286 VYHPRDQNV
+1286 IYHPRDQNV

-1300 LSVRMGMHVGVPFS
+1300 LSVRMGMHVGQPFC

-1343 QIFVTPQVIN
+1343 QIFVTPQVI
-1353 QYAKLSQ
+1353 QKYAQLPQNS
-1360 SAKDDIGPLVIYDM
+1360 KDDIGPIVIYDM

-1403 QKEPSKPFI
+1403 RKEPAEPFLI
-1412 VDGQV
+1412 NEQI